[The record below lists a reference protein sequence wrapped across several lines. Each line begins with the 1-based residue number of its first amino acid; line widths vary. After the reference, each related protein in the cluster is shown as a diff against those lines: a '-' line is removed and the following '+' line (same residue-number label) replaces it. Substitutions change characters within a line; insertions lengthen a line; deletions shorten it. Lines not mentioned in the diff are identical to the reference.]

1 MPCGKKKGNIFTF
14 FLFGTELEI
23 FERANRRNKKIGCVR
38 PPSYGIFLLG
48 PVSQRSGRA
57 IWRCFFI
64 LHVFFLLVS
73 FRFVVVFFNILCV
86 VFPLEQVFFG
96 IEPDTLS
103 REEVVVGRDPLFMF
117 HQSDSCRRLWAQP
130 TKASPSVAPGSY
142 REVEWA
148 GNKISLAERLV
159 NKASYLFLSPFKN
172 RKETSSLRAR
182 AAVAWEMFFFLEG
195 MKINLEER
203 ERVMSSLSAPVSR
216 PLGKWPF
223 FSSLCRVCVFS
234 SSAAS

>member
-1 MPCGKKKGNIFTF
+1 MGDLSRRRPYISIHIRCHVGKKGNIFTF

-103 REEVVVGRDPLFMF
+103 REEVVLVGRDPLFMF
-117 HQSDSCRRLWAQP
+117 HQSDSCRRL
-130 TKASPSVAPGSY
+130 
-142 REVEWA
+142 
-148 GNKISLAERLV
+148 
-159 NKASYLFLSPFKN
+159 
-172 RKETSSLRAR
+172 
-182 AAVAWEMFFFLEG
+182 
-195 MKINLEER
+195 
-203 ERVMSSLSAPVSR
+203 
-216 PLGKWPF
+216 
-223 FSSLCRVCVFS
+223 
-234 SSAAS
+234 